1 MHIGNDIYL
10 DGVNLSKTEFY
21 EKLRTEK
28 SFPTTAQPTPHTFEE
43 VFTAALKEADE
54 VVCLLI
60 SLELSGTVQSANI
73 AKNTMERDEI
83 HILDSRTTCLSL
95 GLLVEIAAQRAKE
108 GKTAAEIMTELEG
121 LTSRVRICAGIET
134 LEYLKKGGRLSGT
147 AAALGT
153 MLNIRPLMGILD
165 GKVLMLG
172 KARGNKKMY
181 AQLKQMVEE
190 EGIDDA
196 YPVLLGH
203 AQSMEN
209 YEKFKEACG
218 DLIAV
223 SYTHLDVYKRQVSVT
238 VIIFSMVPPMP
249 RKITQRPVAFMMVS
263 CILTFMALPKRA
275 PRRPPNNMPPTLMS
289 VPNPIICIFLPKMRF
304 FFCDELVLF

>member
-1 MHIGNDIYL
+1 
-10 DGVNLSKTEFY
+10 
-21 EKLRTEK
+21 
-28 SFPTTAQPTPHTFEE
+28 
-43 VFTAALKEADE
+43 
-54 VVCLLI
+54 
-60 SLELSGTVQSANI
+60 
-73 AKNTMERDEI
+73 MEREEI

-190 EGIDDA
+190 EGIDDD

-218 DLIAV
+218 DLIAGRTQLYGDIGCV
-223 SYTHLDVYKRQVSVT
+223 VGAFLILMVDPVKALIF
-238 VIIFSMVPPMP
+238 VIVF
-249 RKITQRPVAFMMVS
+249 
-263 CILTFMALPKRA
+263 
-275 PRRPPNNMPPTLMS
+275 
-289 VPNPIICIFLPKMRF
+289 
-304 FFCDELVLF
+304 LVLQQIEGNLIYPKVVGKLCGASIDLGAGSSDDRRQSDGNCRNADLYSDCLCGLYAVQSQRV

>member
-1 MHIGNDIYL
+1 MVRIITDSTCDLTKERMEEIGVICVPLTVHIGNDIYL
-10 DGVNLSKTEFY
+10 DGVDLTREAFY

-43 VFTAALKEADE
+43 VFTAALEEADE

-60 SLELSGTVQSANI
+60 SSELSGTVQSANI
-73 AKNTMERDEI
+73 AKNNLEREEI

-108 GKTAAEIMTELEG
+108 GKTAAEIMTELEE
-121 LTSRVRICAGIET
+121 LTGRVRICAGIET

-190 EGIDDA
+190 EGIDDG

-203 AQSMEN
+203 AQSVEN

-218 DLIAV
+218 DLIEGRTQLYGDIGCV
-223 SYTHLDVYKRQVSVT
+223 VGTHAGPGIVG
-238 VIIFSMVPPMP
+238 I
-249 RKITQRPVAFMMVS
+249 AF
-263 CILTFMALPKRA
+263 IKKA
-275 PRRPPNNMPPTLMS
+275 
-289 VPNPIICIFLPKMRF
+289 
-304 FFCDELVLF
+304 

>member
-1 MHIGNDIYL
+1 MHM
-10 DGVNLSKTEFY
+10 
-21 EKLRTEK
+21 
-28 SFPTTAQPTPHTFEE
+28 
-43 VFTAALKEADE
+43 FTAALEEADE

-60 SLELSGTVQSANI
+60 SSELSGTVQSANI
-73 AKNTMERDEI
+73 AKNTMEREEI

-190 EGIDDA
+190 EGIDDD

-218 DLIAV
+218 DLIAG
-223 SYTHLDVYKRQVSVT
+223 R
-238 VIIFSMVPPMP
+238 
-249 RKITQRPVAFMMVS
+249 TQLYGDIGCVVGAHAGPGIVGIAFIKKV
-263 CILTFMALPKRA
+263 
-275 PRRPPNNMPPTLMS
+275 
-289 VPNPIICIFLPKMRF
+289 
-304 FFCDELVLF
+304 

>member
-1 MHIGNDIYL
+1 MVKIITDSTCDLTKERMEELGVICVPLTVHIGDDIYL

-43 VFTAALKEADE
+43 VFTAALEEADE

-60 SLELSGTVQSANI
+60 SSDLSGTVQSANI
-73 AKNTMERDEI
+73 AKNTLERDEI

-95 GLLVEIAAQRAKE
+95 GLLVEIAAQRAK
-108 GKTAAEIMTELEG
+108 TAAEIMAEMQG

-209 YEKFKEACG
+209 YEKFKEVCG
-218 DLIAV
+218 DLIAGRTQLYGDIGCV
-223 SYTHLDVYKRQVSVT
+223 VGTHAGPGIVG
-238 VIIFSMVPPMP
+238 I
-249 RKITQRPVAFMMVS
+249 AF
-263 CILTFMALPKRA
+263 IKKA
-275 PRRPPNNMPPTLMS
+275 
-289 VPNPIICIFLPKMRF
+289 
-304 FFCDELVLF
+304 

>member
-1 MHIGNDIYL
+1 MVKIITDSTCDLTKERMEELGVICVPLTVHIGDDIYL

-43 VFTAALKEADE
+43 VFTAEEADE

-60 SLELSGTVQSANI
+60 SSDLSGTVQSANI
-73 AKNTMERDEI
+73 AKNTLERDEI

-95 GLLVEIAAQRAKE
+95 GLLVEIAAQRANE
-108 GKTAAEIMTELEG
+108 GKTAAEIMAEMQG

-209 YEKFKEACG
+209 YEKFKEVCG
-218 DLIAV
+218 DLIAGRTQLYGDIGCV
-223 SYTHLDVYKRQVSVT
+223 VGTHAGPGIVG
-238 VIIFSMVPPMP
+238 I
-249 RKITQRPVAFMMVS
+249 AF
-263 CILTFMALPKRA
+263 IKKA
-275 PRRPPNNMPPTLMS
+275 
-289 VPNPIICIFLPKMRF
+289 
-304 FFCDELVLF
+304 

>member
-1 MHIGNDIYL
+1 MVKIITDSTCDLTKERMEEIGVTCVPLTVHIGNDIYL
-10 DGVNLSKTEFY
+10 DGVDLSKAEFY

-43 VFTAALKEADE
+43 VFTAALEEADE

-60 SLELSGTVQSANI
+60 SSELSGTVQSANI
-73 AKNTMERDEI
+73 AKKTMEREEI

-108 GKTAAEIMTELEG
+108 GKTAAEIMAEMEG

-190 EGIDDA
+190 EGIDDD

-218 DLIAV
+218 DLIEGRIQLYGDIGCVVGAHAGPGIV
-223 SYTHLDVYKRQVSVT
+223 G
-238 VIIFSMVPPMP
+238 I
-249 RKITQRPVAFMMVS
+249 AF
-263 CILTFMALPKRA
+263 IKKA
-275 PRRPPNNMPPTLMS
+275 
-289 VPNPIICIFLPKMRF
+289 
-304 FFCDELVLF
+304 